1 MRVTTDT
8 SSARHPRCLEIPQ
21 SVKDSLRVLFLA
33 KHALSDGTPDAEDGT
48 HATYHRELLD
58 TLEEIG
64 LRVTPANSFDALT
77 GALDVDFIVSL
88 LNRAGFRNSE
98 MLAPLLAESKDLPYL
113 GGSPIVRGLTDDKHL
128 LKHVVANLGLTTP
141 EWKHYAL
148 GGLAITPPAFDWNS
162 LIIKPNASSASWGI
176 HVTSSWAIAE
186 RHITQL
192 HQEGHDVIV
201 ERYIDGTDLAAPVI
215 AARGGPWYF
224 PVIRYD
230 GDSGPIRTYEQKRD
244 LVPSSTKHVLLT
256 EGALSDEVLAMS
268 QRIVEEVW
276 PFDHGRLEYRV
287 DSATGEV
294 HFIEMNINCNLW
306 SRKTIAS
313 VGRQIGV
320 SHRELIETILCAS
333 LERQGLIPASA
344 VQAA

>member
-1 MRVTTDT
+1 MRVKVDTTT
-8 SSARHPRCLEIPQ
+8 ARHPRCLEIPQ

-58 TLEEIG
+58 TLREIG
-64 LRVTPANSFDALT
+64 LRVTPANSFNALT
-77 GALDVDFIVSL
+77 STPACDFVISL

-98 MLAPLLAESKDLPYL
+98 MLAPLLAESKGLPYL
-113 GGSPIVRGLTDDKHL
+113 GGSPIVRGLTDDKRL
-128 LKHVVANLGLTTP
+128 LKHVVANLGIATP
-141 EWKHYAL
+141 PWKHYAI
-148 GGLAITPPAFDWNS
+148 GGLDTSAPAFDWDS

-176 HVTSSWAIAE
+176 HVTSHWGVAQ
-186 RHITQL
+186 RHIAQL
-192 HQEGHDVIV
+192 QEEGHDVIV

-215 AARGGPWYF
+215 AARNPWYF

-244 LVPSSTKHVLLT
+244 LVPSSTKHVLLS
-256 EGALSDEVLAMS
+256 EGPLSDEVLAMS

-287 DSATGEV
+287 DAATGEV

-313 VGRQIGV
+313 VGRRIGV
-320 SHRELIETILCAS
+320 SHRELIETIICSS
-333 LERQGLIPASA
+333 LERQGLIPPSA